1 MSEKVRFY
9 NMTKPIKFRRIKML
23 KQMTVLWCEGVR
35 ELILYKFNYL
45 LYKLNILK
53 RYSYRDNVEKV
64 IPAPFSL
71 KEKSITSQYFGGI
84 VKMQLISLRDI
95 DIDYFYYE
103 RKDGSRNITLR
114 LKDHADEKLFLDSHL
129 DNIHIKVGDQWYDV
143 SHLPVFKMASIVN
156 PEPVAFINKSYIEKP
171 IESKV
176 VEYDIMKL
184 KTLHH
189 RLLLGYLSLGDISKA
204 MYNYYYECAC
214 GEFEKHLNSLTLADI
229 MR

>member
-9 NMTKPIKFRRIKML
+9 NMTKPVKFRKL
-23 KQMTVLWCEGVR
+23 K
-35 ELILYKFNYL
+35 LIFKSLGLTYEVGKERTIYRFNYL

-64 IPAPFSL
+64 IPSPFSL
-71 KEKSITSQYFGGI
+71 KEKNITSQYFGGI

-103 RKDGSRNITLR
+103 RKDGSRKITLR

-143 SHLPVFKMASIVN
+143 SHLPVFKMASLVN

-171 IESKV
+171 IEPKV

-204 MYNYYYECAC
+204 MCNYYYECAC